1 MKVAIFDPFSGAGG
15 DMIVATLL
23 GVSLSE
29 SDLMYIVKSLNL
41 NIDFEIKSVNVE
53 GISAKKVC
61 VSTLNNEDRSFKD
74 VVKIIEN
81 SELDNAVKND
91 SIAIFE
97 ILAKAEAKVHGKN
110 FENAKFHEVGA
121 DDAIFDIVASVIG
134 IRRLID
140 DGFRFYSN
148 PIVLGSGYTEFS
160 HGKYPVPAPAT
171 LEIVKDSQLE
181 VLFNVGDGELFTPTA
196 AAILSYYC
204 KGPIKSPVKV
214 KSITYG
220 AGTRKNEL
228 PNVLRLIL
236 GYSPYSGEIAV
247 IETLVDDVSGEIV
260 GYAVDELLKVDGV
273 FDVSVVP
280 AYSKKSRLSALIKIV
295 GDISRSEE
303 IAAELMKLTGTLGVR
318 IIPVYHR
325 IAAERRLLEKE
336 VEIKG
341 KKFRIRYKVSS
352 PSFKRIK
359 PEFDDVA
366 DIARKLGMPILEVYK
381 EVLKVLEHDDTHG
394 E

>member
-29 SDLMYIVKSLNL
+29 SDLMYIVESLNL
-41 NIDFEIKSVNVE
+41 KIDFEIKDVNVG
-53 GISAKKVC
+53 GISAKKVY
-61 VSTLNNEDRSFKD
+61 VKSLINEDKNFKD
-74 VVKIIEN
+74 VVEIIKN
-81 SELDNAVKND
+81 SKLDNTTKND

-121 DDAIFDIVASVIG
+121 DDAIFDVVASVTG
-134 IRRLID
+134 IRRLIN
-140 DGFRFYSN
+140 DGYEFYAN
-148 PIVLGSGYTEFS
+148 PVVLGSGYTEFS
-160 HGKYPVPAPAT
+160 HGVYPVPAPAT
-171 LEIVKDSQLE
+171 LEIVKNSQLE
-181 VLFNVGDGELFTPTA
+181 ILFNVGDGELFTPTA
-196 AAILSYYC
+196 AAIFSYYC
-204 KGPIKSPVKV
+204 KGPVKFPVKV
-214 KSITYG
+214 ESITYG
-220 AGTRKNEL
+220 AGTRKNKL

-236 GYSPYSGEIAV
+236 GHSPYSNEIAL
-247 IETLVDDVSGEIV
+247 IETLVDDVTGEII
-260 GYAVDELLKVDGV
+260 GFAIDELLKVEGV
-273 FDVSVVP
+273 YDVSIVP
-280 AYSKKSRLSALIKIV
+280 TYSKKSRLSALIKIV

-325 IAAERRLLEKE
+325 IATERELLEKE
-336 VEIKG
+336 IEIKG
-341 KKFRIRYKVSS
+341 KKFKVRYKVSR
-352 PSFKRIK
+352 PSFRRIK

-366 DIARKLGMPILEVYK
+366 DIARKLDMPILEVYR
-381 EVLKVLEHDDTHG
+381 EVLRVLENDNTDR